1 VNILGLLLKIEYCSG
16 KYIVVMNEIN
26 WISRN

>member
-1 VNILGLLLKIEYCSG
+1 LLLKIEYCSG